1 MKQQVQDLPREAFL
15 RQRWDRIGLG
25 VRLAYN
31 PWYPGVIR
39 CYLQA
44 GALLARAGVLPEL
57 PVQQRMLQVLLQAAG
72 DPGLP
77 WAWRSA
83 CHEHM
88 VFPLARLATLAR
100 LGLGPAATPWQQRVD
115 ACAQLLDRCRP
126 GACDPQR
133 PS

>member
-1 MKQQVQDLPREAFL
+1 MKEIQALPREAFL

-31 PWYPGVIR
+31 PWHPGVIR

-44 GALLARAGVLPEL
+44 GALLVRIGAMPEL
-57 PVQQRMLQVLLQAAG
+57 AVQQRMLQVLLQTAA

-100 LGLGPAATPWQQRVD
+100 LGLAPAATPWQQRVD
-115 ACAQLLDRCRP
+115 ACAALLERCRP
-126 GACDPQR
+126 GACGRKRR
-133 PS
+133 P